1 MKVVKRTVYRQH
13 LPDMVEVEGVI
24 QEFKDEVSLFRSK
37 RLWWLAYK
45 DNDHNT
51 GPFKTKK
58 AAISWYE
65 KGGR

>member
-1 MKVVKRTVYRQH
+1 
-13 LPDMVEVEGVI
+13 MVEVEGVI